1 MFSVGMDAFQMLSKR
16 CYSGL
21 GLKDGTEEDYLL
33 IRHFNINAT
42 EIEHGE
48 ASNGIQAHVG
58 K

>member
-1 MFSVGMDAFQMLSKR
+1 MDAFQMLSKR

-21 GLKDGTEEDYLL
+21 GLKDGTKEDYLL